1 MCIRDRSLAIG
12 TSLIGYSWQSHSV
25 LGSQSIAQS
34 MQTGSGDGQAPV
46 VGTSGTDGGISA
58 GSGSVQQGGEQGGGQ
73 GGNDNTV
80 IIDLPN
86 PTSVPIQ
93 INPTSVPVVVI
104 PSSVPQPSQVP
115 IVQQPTPTPI
125 AVSYTHLDVYKRQII
140 YCQNPC

>member
-1 MCIRDRSLAIG
+1 MLSRFVRDDADHTRKHFFYGSLLILLSLAIG

-86 PTSVPIQ
+86 PCLLYTSRCV
-93 INPTSVPVVVI
+93 
-104 PSSVPQPSQVP
+104 
-115 IVQQPTPTPI
+115 
-125 AVSYTHLDVYKRQII
+125 
-140 YCQNPC
+140 